1 MQIALNNMEEQKK
14 NNEEEALFAVIV
26 GNVVLGAN
34 LTIDE
39 AQSLSDEVMKEL
51 GLKMV
56 VLANQKYI
64 DIEKILSM

>member
-1 MQIALNNMEEQKK
+1 MPIALNNMEEQK
-14 NNEEEALFAVIV
+14 NNEEEALFSVIV
-26 GNVVLGAN
+26 GNVVLGTN

-39 AQSLSDEVMKEL
+39 AQSLSDKVMKEL

-64 DIEKILSM
+64 DIEKLLSM